1 MVSSDTVKKRFHK
14 AGILTKQFDVVTRG
28 RNSSVE
34 IGLNPEKIRR
44 KLILVSLDSK
54 FFTEQHIQ
62 NPLKSPMGKIFY
74 TQFSLKHMKSLK
86 MSRIFVYTCVKNV
99 LANFEMTQQF
109 LGAS

>member
-1 MVSSDTVKKRFHK
+1 MSGSWPIR
-14 AGILTKQFDVVTRG
+14 ITKGTLGTTLYVPATQV
-28 RNSSVE
+28 SSVE

-86 MSRIFVYTCVKNV
+86 MSRIFVYTCVKKC
-99 LANFEMTQQF
+99 ASQF
-109 LGAS
+109 